1 MPLWKLSP
9 LWMKLWKL
17 WITPGRRRFHP
28 TPLGRGES
36 GGRPFSVGGRDPR
49 WSLHAPQRRA
59 SIDGVSFPDVPTV
72 TVADVPPIGPEV
84 VLLDVHKAGE
94 RDLGHDGDASAK
106 IC

>member
-1 MPLWKLSP
+1 METVDNSRAEAFSP
-9 LWMKLWKL
+9 DPAG
-17 WITPGRRRFHP
+17 TGRI
-28 TPLGRGES
+28 GRAALLRG
-36 GGRPFSVGGRDPR
+36 GGRDPR

-84 VLLDVHKAGE
+84 VLLDVRKAGE